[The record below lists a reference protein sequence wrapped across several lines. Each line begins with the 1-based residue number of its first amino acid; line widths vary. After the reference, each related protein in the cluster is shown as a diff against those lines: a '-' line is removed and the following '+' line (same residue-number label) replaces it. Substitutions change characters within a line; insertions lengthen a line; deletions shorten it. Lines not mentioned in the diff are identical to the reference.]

1 MTPEL
6 RTVLEIAGVG
16 STLLFLTLGG
26 LVTLMYALTSP
37 LLYGGFTLSRGS
49 GRATTKADERAR
61 LEAAAEQERQRQ
73 AVAIAVA
80 VARSRA
86 ARPVPL
92 ESDVGAWRRL
102 HRAQRFGQPA
112 ERARAR
118 L

>member
-1 MTPEL
+1 MTPEM

-16 STLLFLTLGG
+16 STLLFLALGG
-26 LVTLMYALTSP
+26 LVTLMYVLTSP
-37 LLYGGFTLSRGS
+37 LLHGFTLSGGS
-49 GRATTKADERAR
+49 RAARTKAAEQAR

-80 VARSRA
+80 VAR
-86 ARPVPL
+86 ARTVRGVPH
-92 ESDVGAWRRL
+92 ESDTSAWRRL
-102 HRAQRFGQPA
+102 HRAQRLAQPT

>member
-16 STLLFLTLGG
+16 STLLFLALGG

-37 LLYGGFTLSRGS
+37 LLYGGFKLPGGS
-49 GRATTKADERAR
+49 GTGRTKAAERAR

-80 VARSRA
+80 IARARA
-86 ARPVPL
+86 ARPIPH
-92 ESDVGAWRRL
+92 ESDVPAWRRI
-102 HRAQRFGQPA
+102 HRAQRLGQPTA
-112 ERARAR
+112 RARAR

>member
-6 RTVLEIAGVG
+6 QTVLEIAGVG
-16 STLLFLTLGG
+16 STLLFLSLGG

-37 LLYGGFTLSRGS
+37 LLYGGLRLSRGS
-49 GRATTKADERAR
+49 GTGRTKAAEQAR

-80 VARSRA
+80 IARARA
-86 ARPVPL
+86 ARPAPL
-92 ESDVGAWRRL
+92 ESDVAAWRRL
-102 HRAQRFGQPA
+102 HRSRRFAQST
-112 ERARAR
+112 ERARVR

>member
-6 RTVLEIAGVG
+6 QTVLEIAGVG
-16 STLLFLTLGG
+16 STLLFLSLGG

-37 LLYGGFTLSRGS
+37 LLYGGLRLSRGS
-49 GRATTKADERAR
+49 GTARTKAAEQAR

-80 VARSRA
+80 IARARA
-86 ARPVPL
+86 ARPAPL
-92 ESDVGAWRRL
+92 ESDVAAWRRL
-102 HRAQRFGQPA
+102 HRSRRFAQST
-112 ERARAR
+112 ERARVR

>member
-6 RTVLEIAGVG
+6 QTVLEIAGVG

-37 LLYGGFTLSRGS
+37 LLYGGLPLSRGG
-49 GRATTKADERAR
+49 GRATTKAAEQAR

-80 VARSRA
+80 VARARA
-86 ARPVPL
+86 ARPAAL

-102 HRAQRFGQPA
+102 HRAQRLGQPTG
-112 ERARAR
+112 RARAR

>member
-6 RTVLEIAGVG
+6 QTVLEIAGVG
-16 STLLFLTLGG
+16 STLLFLALAG
-26 LVTLMYALTSP
+26 LITLMYALTSP
-37 LLYGGFTLSRGS
+37 LLYGGLPLPGGS
-49 GRATTKADERAR
+49 GAATTKAAEQAR

-73 AVAIAVA
+73 AVALAVA
-80 VARSRA
+80 VARARA

-92 ESDVGAWRRL
+92 DSDVAAWRRL
-102 HRAQRFGQPA
+102 HRSQRFGQPT